1 MTLLNLRKLLPT
13 KFLTH
18 DKKVPNKDIF
28 EKYIFIRRYLVDSLV
43 DSLHVWLWKSCLRST
58 DMDVDIVVETDESG

>member
-1 MTLLNLRKLLPT
+1 MTLLNLRILLPT

-28 EKYIFIRRYLVDSLV
+28 EKYIFIRR
-43 DSLHVWLWKSCLRST
+43 
-58 DMDVDIVVETDESG
+58 